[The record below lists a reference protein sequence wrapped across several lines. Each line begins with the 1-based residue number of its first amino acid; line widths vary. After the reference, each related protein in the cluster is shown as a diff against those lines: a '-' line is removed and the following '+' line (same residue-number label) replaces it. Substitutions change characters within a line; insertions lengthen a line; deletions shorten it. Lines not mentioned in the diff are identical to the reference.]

1 MKLNLLIG
9 LLGCF
14 LTLSTAFPADISVR
28 DSYLMKRTPV
38 YQFYVDVTAA
48 QHQTNFNKW
57 FAAGYRMISLN
68 VYGLPPNHRYTAVWV
83 QRSGPA
89 WVAIH
94 EASAAT
100 YQTWFNTNAA
110 NGYVTTLLS
119 TTGTAA
125 NPIFAAVME
134 KNGVT
139 NWYQSC
145 GLVWLDWK
153 LAILTAQQTRYILK
167 AMTEYGPGGEDQL
180 YCTVYY
186 YNDQYDKWTAAV
198 EGDVNNFQMT
208 FNDEV
213 TKPFWRPYILSM
225 GELQFVESAYTD
237 TDVGTWVCH
246 YGMTAAQ
253 LSAQNATQKAAGRYP
268 IHVLGGGTGSA
279 TVFAAIFAEHDTP
292 TPRSWRA
299 TGSTTGFQ
307 SNTVTQ
313 AAADSMMQSFMQET
327 GVRQAQLAIGTAGNI
342 LLERAYSWSEANRH
356 TTLPTDVFLMANLTQ
371 IYLSA
376 AIQSLYD
383 SNQLSP
389 TTKVYP
395 LLGITNTPDPR
406 LQDVTVAQLLAHQG
420 GTDLHDFDG
429 SNLGQGDVVYDLSCS
444 TNNGGIRSCGPTN
457 TAAIVGCMT
466 GRTLDYTPGTET
478 AYSNYGYVLL
488 SYVIEHISGQ
498 AYYDYLNSHILQPG
512 SYDVRKYATVSTA
525 HTNDPV
531 TQESKWTGMGAM
543 NPNTY
548 DEMAFV
554 FGGDGMCKE
563 ANFGSMSL
571 ASSASTIVRFIGT
584 HAVTGIGPRPSF
596 RVSRGVNPVS
606 SHKGHTSGSMSF
618 AESRWDGLDFAII
631 INTEDLPPFA
641 PGQNPFEDVLCVGS
655 VNGFLA
661 ANPVA

>member
-1 MKLNLLIG
+1 MKLSFLFG
-9 LLGCF
+9 FLGWF
-14 LTLSTAFPADISVR
+14 ITLSAALPKDVLPR
-28 DSYLMKRTPV
+28 DSSLMKRTPV
-38 YQFYVDVTAA
+38 YQFYVDATAA
-48 QHQTNFNKW
+48 QHQANFNKW

-83 QRSGPA
+83 QRSGPD

-145 GLVWLDWK
+145 GVVWADWK
-153 LAILTAQQTRYILK
+153 VGIQTAQQNRYILK
-167 AMTEYGPGGEDQL
+167 AITEYGPGGQDQL

-186 YNDQYDKWTAAV
+186 YNDQYDKWTAEV
-198 EGDVNNFQMT
+198 RGGVDNFQT
-208 FNDEV
+208 VFNSEV
-213 TKPFWRPYILSM
+213 TKPFWRPYSLSM
-225 GELQFVESAYTD
+225 GENQWVESAFTD
-237 TDVGTWVCH
+237 TDVGSWVCH

-268 IHVLGGGTGSA
+268 IHVLGGGTGSS
-279 TVFAAIFAEHDTP
+279 TLFAAIFAEHDIP
-292 TPRSWRA
+292 TPRSWR
-299 TGSTTGFQ
+299 TSGSTNGFQ
-307 SNTVTQ
+307 NN
-313 AAADSMMQSFMQET
+313 AAAQVAADFMMQSFMQKT
-327 GVRQAQLAIGTAGNI
+327 GVRQAQFAVGKAGNI
-342 LLERAYSWSEANRH
+342 LLERAYSWSEATRH
-356 TTLPTDVFLMANLTQ
+356 TTLPTDVFLIANLSQ

-383 SNQLSP
+383 SNQVTP
-389 TTKVYP
+389 ITKVYP

-420 GTDLHDFDG
+420 GTDLHDYDG
-429 SNLGQGDVVYDLSCS
+429 SNLGYGDVAYDISCS
-444 TNNGGIRSCGPTN
+444 TNIGGIASCGPSN

-466 GRTLDYTPGTET
+466 SRSLDYAPGTAT
-478 AYSNYGYVLL
+478 AYSNYGYILL

-498 AYYDYLNSHILQPG
+498 PYFNYLYNNILVPG
-512 SYDVRKYATVSTA
+512 WYDVRKYATAASA
-525 HTNDPV
+525 HASDPI
-531 TQESKWTGMGAM
+531 TQESKLTGIGAM
-543 NPNTY
+543 TPQTY
-548 DEMAFV
+548 NEMAFV

-584 HAVTGIGPRPSF
+584 HGTFPLRRFSF
-596 RVSRGVNPVS
+596 FS
-606 SHKGHTSGSMSF
+606 SISS
-618 AESRWDGLDFAII
+618 A
-631 INTEDLPPFA
+631 
-641 PGQNPFEDVLCVGS
+641 FET
-655 VNGFLA
+655 NH
-661 ANPVA
+661 